1 MAYTLIGKI
10 RPTHRGTWSA
20 AAAYTTLDIV
30 RSADGYSAYIALRDV
45 PAGTALTNTVYWE
58 LLVKGGDG
66 GGSSGGSESGAPAF
80 DPTKSNMPVLYL
92 TGDTSA
98 MNKDTKVTLNYVYG
112 GRSGTLTCKWQG
124 SSSIAYPKKNYTVEF
139 DTSFEAKEGWGS
151 QMKYCLK
158 ANWVDPS
165 NVRNLL
171 GAKIWGKMV
180 KNRSGVSTR
189 LSELPNGGAIDGFQ
203 IWVVINGQPQG
214 IYTMTIPKDAW
225 LFGMTGAAG
234 EGFVCAEIC
243 TLNGSV
249 IGDGTDVKV
258 EYAAD
263 SSALIASLNNM
274 IAQVNAVQSADD
286 LTALEAVVDINSVID
301 YYVLMATLCHTD
313 GISRNYILG
322 TYDGVKWF
330 MSAYD
335 MDATFGNNPEGTKLG
350 WPNDWPMFTGVTGTN
365 NLLDVV
371 KTYYMPQIRERYQTL
386 RYWQIG
392 EVDLQH
398 DIYGIQLEIPAIA
411 QIEEARLWPTRPGS
425 GASSIDQIQNWLRV
439 RFASL
444 DYNVTTE

>member
-66 GGSSGGSESGAPAF
+66 GGSESGAPAF
-80 DPTKSNMPVLYL
+80 DPTKSNMPVLHL

-151 QMKYCLK
+151 QKKYCLK

-171 GAKIWGKMV
+171 GAKIWGKLV
-180 KNRSGVSTR
+180 KIRSGVSTR
-189 LSELPNGGAIDGFQ
+189 LSDLPNGGAIDGFQ

-249 IGDGTDVKV
+249 VGDGTDVKV

-263 SSALIASLNNM
+263 SSALIASLNRM

-301 YYVLMATLCHTD
+301 YYVLMATLCHID

-411 QIEEARLWPTRPGS
+411 QIEEARLWPTRPGA